1 MPSLVSSFE
10 IGCRTGGAIVQ
21 ALSFSPKRDL
31 CSDMAK
37 SDRSRIKKTDLP
49 TKVCAT
55 CGKPFAWRKKWE
67 RDWAQVKYCSD
78 RCRMRKS
85 GSLV

>member
-1 MPSLVSSFE
+1 MPLPVSSFE
-10 IGCRTGGAIVQ
+10 IGRRTGDTLVQ
-21 ALSFSPKRDL
+21 ALSFSLKREL

-37 SDRSRIKKTDLP
+37 SDRPRVKKIDLP

-78 RCRMRKS
+78 RCRMRKAGPS
-85 GSLV
+85 A

>member
-10 IGCRTGGAIVQ
+10 IGWRTGDTLVQ
-21 ALSFSPKRDL
+21 ALCFALGRDL

-37 SDRSRIKKTDLP
+37 SDQARIKKTDLP

-78 RCRMRKS
+78 RCRMRKA
-85 GSLV
+85 